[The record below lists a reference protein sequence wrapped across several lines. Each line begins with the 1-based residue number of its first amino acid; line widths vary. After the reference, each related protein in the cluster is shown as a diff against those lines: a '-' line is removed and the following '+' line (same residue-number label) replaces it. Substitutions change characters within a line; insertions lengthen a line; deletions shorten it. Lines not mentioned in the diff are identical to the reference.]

1 MQKQLSDGRARGR
14 MHGKAGHGR
23 EAERMP
29 DRIDT
34 EAGASKFYRFIR
46 PLVPRPLRPL
56 VLRHQEVLSY
66 LVFGALTTLVNFL
79 VYFPLSRVVHY
90 LAANAVAWVVAV
102 AFAFFVNKA
111 FVFEDARW
119 DARTAVRQA
128 LSFAAMRLV
137 SLGLEELILYVF
149 VEALHCSSNVTKVI
163 AQIVVI
169 VSNYAFSKWVIF
181 RRQKTE
187 SENEAAPDGNRS
199 ENE

>member
-1 MQKQLSDGRARGR
+1 MPETSEN
-14 MHGKAGHGR
+14 
-23 EAERMP
+23 EAN
-29 DRIDT
+29 
-34 EAGASKFYRFIR
+34 GSKFYRFIR
-46 PLVPRPLRPL
+46 PLVPRPLRPM
-56 VLRHQEVLSY
+56 VLRRQELLSY

-90 LAANAVAWVVAV
+90 LIANAVAWVAAV

-111 FVFEDARW
+111 FVFEDERW
-119 DARTAVRQA
+119 DARTAIRQA

-149 VEALHCSSNVTKVI
+149 VEALHCSANVTKVI

-169 VSNYAFSKWVIF
+169 VSNFAFSKWVIF
-181 RRQKTE
+181 RRQKAE
-187 SENEAAPDGNRS
+187 SENGAEPDGDRS